1 MDRLNSRKKTAA
13 RPSVSQKEKYSVC
26 SIKKRCM
33 NDNGELEDISVS
45 QIWFSWI
52 TGWTDYNYNYI
63 SI

>member
-13 RPSVSQKEKYSVC
+13 TDRPSVSQKEKYSVC

-45 QIWFSWI
+45 QI
-52 TGWTDYNYNYI
+52 
-63 SI
+63 